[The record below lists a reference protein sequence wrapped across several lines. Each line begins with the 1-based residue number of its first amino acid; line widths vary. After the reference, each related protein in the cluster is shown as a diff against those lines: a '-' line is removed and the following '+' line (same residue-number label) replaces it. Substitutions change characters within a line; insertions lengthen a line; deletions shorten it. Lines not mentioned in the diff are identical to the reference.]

1 MWIRADSTL
10 PDLSVA
16 SILMKLDGV
25 DDYFKRVRGFFS
37 HVFQTNIVNTVEI
50 MELKLTIG
58 GGSVEPHLK
67 YLRLITV
74 NFGGG
79 DLYFDSEDRLT

>member
-1 MWIRADSTL
+1 M
-10 PDLSVA
+10 
-16 SILMKLDGV
+16 
-25 DDYFKRVRGFFS
+25 
-37 HVFQTNIVNTVEI
+37 FQTNIVNTVKI

-74 NFGGG
+74 NLGGG
-79 DLYFDSEDRLT
+79 DLYFDSEDRLI